1 MMNNSGNNSEN
12 NSGNNSIEEVR
23 EVLKQYDSILLCGHT
38 NPDGDAI
45 GSVLALA
52 TSLSL
57 IGKKVQVY
65 LETYGKRYDTI
76 PNKHFIVK
84 RDEIKECELFV
95 SLDCGDKDRFSMILN
110 HFKKAKKTLN
120 IDHHISNPSFADMN
134 YVIKGASS
142 TCEIVYHI
150 LEDTLPINRDIC
162 TALYAGIIFD
172 TGGFRHS
179 STTAETLRIAS
190 ELMKYDIPFNDIYIQ
205 FFDTK
210 PFSEI
215 KITAAALQN
224 AKLCYDGKLIVSTIT
239 KEELKLFD
247 ATHEDIGGV
256 VSYIKGVEGVKI
268 ACFLYEKAADGQV
281 KVSLRCDDGYDVAA
295 FAQRYG
301 GGGHVKAAGCTLKM
315 SMAEAEK
322 KILEE
327 IKELL

>member
-1 MMNNSGNNSEN
+1 MN
-12 NSGNNSIEEVR
+12 NNSIFEVR
-23 EVLKQYDSILLCGHT
+23 ETLEQYDSVLLCGHT

-52 TSLSL
+52 SSLSL
-57 IGKKVQVY
+57 AGKKVQVY

-84 RDEIKECELFV
+84 RDEIKDFDLFV
-95 SLDCGDKDRFSMILN
+95 SLDCGDTERFSSILN

-120 IDHHISNPSFADMN
+120 IDHHVSNPCFADVN
-134 YVIKGASS
+134 YVLEDASS

-150 LEDTLPINRDIC
+150 LENNLPIDRDIC

-179 STTAETLRIAS
+179 STTPETLRIAS
-190 ELMKYDIPFNDIYIQ
+190 ELLKYDIPFNDIYIQ

-215 KITAAALQN
+215 KITAIALQN
-224 AKLCYDGKLIVSTIT
+224 ARLMHDGAVICSTIT
-239 KEELKLFD
+239 KKELKECNS
-247 ATHEDIGGV
+247 THEEIGGI
-256 VSYIKGVEGVKI
+256 VSYIKGVEGAKI
-268 ACFLYEKAADGQV
+268 ACFFYEKASEGQI
-281 KVSLRCDDGYDVAA
+281 KVSFRCDDGYDVAA
-295 FAQRYG
+295 FCQKYG

-315 SMAEAEK
+315 SMEDAVK
-322 KILEE
+322 KITTE
-327 IKELL
+327 IKEIL